1 MDMPRGTVTIDEI
14 SALGGVIRTAYL
26 ADGTMTLQ
34 EILTPV
40 ARPGDTASS
49 HMEILVK
56 KISTKDLAFLFTD
69 RMLEPEAPVSLT
81 GIDCELGDLHYGAP
95 GTAHLSAG
103 AVLNGGGTL
112 RAEGTLSLDPRR
124 VDIDIDIAGS
134 PLGALAPYV
143 ARHSRAEILGGTFG
157 LRGKFS
163 YAAKGEDSDI
173 RFSGGLSCDRGR
185 IGDPVLRE
193 DLARWDRLEMRRVE
207 YRTFP
212 PSLQV
217 AEIVATRPYA
227 RVIIAADRT
236 LNLQNLRKAD
246 SSSATGPADT
256 TNASL
261 TTIGAIRIKDGSINF
276 ADLSLSPNFATGIQ
290 KLEGSITRLSSKQ
303 LDRADV
309 DLAGSV
315 DSYAPVSIKGEINP
329 LSDVAYTDILMTF
342 NGIELTTFT
351 PYFSKFAGYKIER
364 GKMTMNLR
372 YKLNARHLDAEN
384 KIVLNQLTLGEKVE
398 SPDATSLPVKLAIA
412 LLKDSKGLIDLD
424 IPVSGSLDD
433 PEFSIFPIVLK
444 VLMNLLWKIVTAPF
458 ALLGSLFGGGG
469 DDLQFV
475 TFPPGA
481 DSLAQDQYAKL
492 QTVAKGLTERPALEL
507 ELRGVSSPIED
518 RKTLAEA
525 MVLSKVRTD
534 GRGPLT
540 PREEKRLLEVY
551 RTAFKEDP
559 EKLLGEGKEEGSTR
573 DSVILFRA
581 HARLVDSAQVSD
593 NDLRALAQRRAGTI
607 REYLAGPAKID
618 PARIFLD
625 EVDTG
630 GKSEEGLIRV
640 KMTLTAR

>member
-1 MDMPRGTVTIDEI
+1 
-14 SALGGVIRTAYL
+14 
-26 ADGTMTLQ
+26 
-34 EILTPV
+34 
-40 ARPGDTASS
+40 
-49 HMEILVK
+49 
-56 KISTKDLAFLFTD
+56 
-69 RMLEPEAPVSLT
+69 
-81 GIDCELGDLHYGAP
+81 
-95 GTAHLSAG
+95 
-103 AVLNGGGTL
+103 
-112 RAEGTLSLDPRR
+112 
-124 VDIDIDIAGS
+124 
-134 PLGALAPYV
+134 
-143 ARHSRAEILGGTFG
+143 
-157 LRGKFS
+157 
-163 YAAKGEDSDI
+163 
-173 RFSGGLSCDRGR
+173 
-185 IGDPVLRE
+185 
-193 DLARWDRLEMRRVE
+193 
-207 YRTFP
+207 
-212 PSLQV
+212 
-217 AEIVATRPYA
+217 
-227 RVIIAADRT
+227 
-236 LNLQNLRKAD
+236 
-246 SSSATGPADT
+246 
-256 TNASL
+256 
-261 TTIGAIRIKDGSINF
+261 
-276 ADLSLSPNFATGIQ
+276 
-290 KLEGSITRLSSKQ
+290 
-303 LDRADV
+303 
-309 DLAGSV
+309 
-315 DSYAPVSIKGEINP
+315 
-329 LSDVAYTDILMTF
+329 
-342 NGIELTTFT
+342 
-351 PYFSKFAGYKIER
+351 
-364 GKMTMNLR
+364 
-372 YKLNARHLDAEN
+372 
-384 KIVLNQLTLGEKVE
+384 
-398 SPDATSLPVKLAIA
+398 
-412 LLKDSKGLIDLD
+412 
-424 IPVSGSLDD
+424 
-433 PEFSIFPIVLK
+433 
-444 VLMNLLWKIVTAPF
+444 MNLLWKIVTAPF